1 MHPYGRIL
9 NSPQMNWIRLAAYAI
24 ASGFVSAG
32 PIYTLADLGTL
43 NGASILASG
52 VNSFGQVTGSVT
64 NMFGNM
70 QAFDSN
76 GSSLSGLTN
85 SPSATQSEGSAINDG
100 GQVAGTQYFANQ
112 TYATIW
118 NDGVATTLGGAGSFA
133 TGINS
138 NGDVAG
144 MIVNNGQGNAF
155 VSQNGTVIDLGTI
168 GGGSWSAA
176 YGINDSGQAAGY
188 GMMSGGSFRGFV
200 WTPGQGYVV
209 LGTLGGANSYAMAI
223 SNTGFIAGS
232 SQSTSGYSH
241 AFLSNGSSLQDLG
254 TLGGV
259 ASYGYALNNLG
270 NVVGSSWTAGNAGT
284 DGFLFENS
292 VMWDINALLID
303 APGWQVTA
311 LYGINDSNQVVG
323 VGVLNGIEHAVLL
336 TDPPP
341 PGVSSD
347 QQAGEQQTATP
358 EPAVWICTFTGLAA
372 LLFRKC
378 RKGSI
383 R

>member
-1 MHPYGRIL
+1 
-9 NSPQMNWIRLAAYAI
+9 MNWIRLTAYVI
-24 ASGFVSAG
+24 ASGFASAG

-43 NGASILASG
+43 NGSSILASG
-52 VNSFGQVTGSVT
+52 INSFGQVTGTVT
-64 NMFGNM
+64 SIFGNM
-70 QAFDSN
+70 QAFDSD
-76 GSSLSGLTN
+76 GSSLNGLTN
-85 SPSATQSEGSAINDG
+85 GGSITQSEASAINDG
-100 GQVAGTQYFANQ
+100 GQVAGTQYFGNQ

-133 TGINS
+133 TSINS

-176 YGINDSGQAAGY
+176 YGVNDSGQAVGY
-188 GMMSGGSFRGFV
+188 GMTSGGSFRGFV
-200 WTPGQGYVV
+200 WTPGQGYTV

-232 SQSTSGYSH
+232 SQSAIGYSH
-241 AFLSNGSSLQDLG
+241 AFLSNGSSMQDLG

-259 ASYGYALNNLG
+259 ASYGYGINNLG

-284 DGFLFENS
+284 DGFLYENG

-323 VGVLNGIEHAVLL
+323 VGMLNGIEHAVLL

-347 QQAGEQQTATP
+347 QQSSTP
-358 EPAVWICTFTGLAA
+358 EPAVWICTFTGLAV
-372 LLFRKC
+372 LLFRKY

-383 R
+383 Q

>member
-1 MHPYGRIL
+1 
-9 NSPQMNWIRLAAYAI
+9 MNWMRIISFVMAAGI
-24 ASGFVSAG
+24 ASAG

-43 NGASILASG
+43 NGISILASG
-52 VNSFGQVTGSVT
+52 INSSGQVAGSVT
-64 NMFGNM
+64 NIFGDL
-70 QAFDSN
+70 QAFHSN

-85 SPSATQSEGSAINDG
+85 SISATQSEASAINDA

-118 NDGVATTLGGAGSFA
+118 NDGVAMTLGGAGSFA

-138 NGDVAG
+138 NGEVAG
-144 MIVNNGQGNAF
+144 MIVKNGQGNAF

-176 YGINDSGQAAGY
+176 YGLNDSGQAVGY
-188 GMMSGGSFRGFV
+188 GLMSGGSFRGFV
-200 WTPGQGYVV
+200 WTPGQGYTV

-223 SNTGFIAGS
+223 DNAGFIAGS

-241 AFLSNGSSLQDLG
+241 AFLSNGTSLQDLG

-259 ASYGYALNNLG
+259 ASYGYGLNNLG
-270 NVVGSSWTAGNAGT
+270 DVVGTSWTAGNLGS
-284 DGFLFENS
+284 DGFLYQGG

-303 APGWQVTA
+303 APGWQITA

-323 VGVLNGIEHAVLL
+323 IGMLNGMEHAVLL

-347 QQAGEQQTATP
+347 QPATAP

-372 LLFRKC
+372 LLFRKY
-378 RKGSI
+378 RKGST